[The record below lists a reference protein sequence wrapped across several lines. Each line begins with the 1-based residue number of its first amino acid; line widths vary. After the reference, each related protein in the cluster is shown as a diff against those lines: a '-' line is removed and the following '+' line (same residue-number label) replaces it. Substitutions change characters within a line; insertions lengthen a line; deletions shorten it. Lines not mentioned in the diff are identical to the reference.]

1 MPAPLACLRP
11 LIGKTKDA
19 CQAFRTLYYWF
30 RSSITHVDT
39 QPRACVCCG
48 CALRSKRIDT
58 WPCRLRTP
66 WVPSVSRC
74 GCRVANRSFRFWANV
89 PLDLRKIEA
98 DGRWHERNLLAPHAP
113 RPATPRLQ
121 VIQLQLQLSLLVLHL
136 VVEVNVVWARCC
148 RTLTAAQARGG
159 DKCWRQGATRVTDNC
174 L

>member
-30 RSSITHVDT
+30 RSSITHRGHAAACMCVLWVCVALET
-39 QPRACVCCG
+39 QRHVAMS
-48 CALRSKRIDT
+48 ASHT
-58 WPCRLRTP
+58 

-136 VVEVNVVWARCC
+136 VVEVNVVWARC
-148 RTLTAAQARGG
+148 
-159 DKCWRQGATRVTDNC
+159 
-174 L
+174 